1 MVDSIDADRW
11 QRVLTTLLAACR
23 YRESTAR
30 AAYSFAHAN
39 RCDAE
44 PLDPIAPK
52 TSAAPPP
59 PSRVPAVRHWERRTE
74 SSIEVSWCDPA
85 CANYGEQIWIFIAAL
100 RT

>member
-1 MVDSIDADRW
+1 MVDSTDADRR

-23 YRESTAR
+23 YRESAAR

-52 TSAAPPP
+52 TSAAPP
-59 PSRVPAVRHWERRTE
+59 SSCVPAVRHWGRRTE
-74 SSIEVSWCDPA
+74 SSIEVSWRDPA
-85 CANYGEQIWIFIAAL
+85 SASYGERIWIFIAAL